1 MAPTVVVGVGAG
13 IAAYKAAILVRALM
27 RAGVNVHVVPTPRS
41 LDFVGRTT
49 WEGLSGQPVLTGVA
63 DLPGADHVELAR
75 VAQLIVIA
83 PATADL
89 IARLRSGVADDL
101 LTTSVLAAHCP
112 VLIAPAMHSNMW
124 TNPATQDNVRV
135 LRERGFYVL
144 DPDTGALGSGDSG
157 IGRLADPEAIAETA
171 LALLDQGKA
180 KDSLEAAVKFD
191 AAAKTEAPARTEA
204 PAKTEQ
210 KQALAGARILITA
223 GGTREPI
230 DPVRF
235 IGNRS
240 SGRQGIEIAKS
251 AFAAGAQVTLLA
263 SNIESEMLSE
273 LDPRIDVVPAPSSFD
288 VEKAVM
294 SRLKDCDA
302 LVMAAAI
309 ADFKPG
315 VAREDKIKKDPDSTD
330 APILHLVRTTDILR
344 SVCVAQ
350 DRPKVVLGFAAETG
364 SPQEV
369 LKLGTDKALRKGA
382 DLLAVNRVG
391 GGAGFG
397 EVDNEVWL
405 LDSTG
410 RMLLNAKGSKSRVA
424 QALVSAI
431 GDRLARLSR

>member
-27 RAGVNVHVVPTPRS
+27 RAGVKVHVVPTPRS

-135 LRERGFYVL
+135 LRERGVHVL

-157 IGRLADPEAIAETA
+157 IGRLVDPETIAKKA
-171 LALLDQGKA
+171 LELLSRGKV
-180 KDSLEAAVKFD
+180 KDSLEAAVKLD
-191 AAAKTEAPARTEA
+191 AAAKTEAPAR
-204 PAKTEQ
+204 TEQ

-235 IGNRS
+235 IGNCS
-240 SGRQGIEIAKS
+240 SGRQGVEIAKA

-273 LDPRIDVVPAPSSFD
+273 LDSRIDVVSAPSSSD
-288 VEKAVM
+288 VEEAVM

-309 ADFKPG
+309 ADFKPEA
-315 VAREDKIKKDPDSTD
+315 AREDKIKKDPDSTD

-364 SPQEV
+364 TPEDV
-369 LKLGTDKALRKGA
+369 LKLGTEKALRKGA

-405 LDSTG
+405 LDSAG
-410 RMLLNAKGSKSRVA
+410 LMLESTKGSKSRVA

>member
-135 LRERGFYVL
+135 LRERGVHVL

-157 IGRLADPEAIAETA
+157 IGRLADPEAIAEKA

-180 KDSLEAAVKFD
+180 KVSLYT
-191 AAAKTEAPARTEA
+191 AAKTEE
-204 PAKTEQ
+204 
-210 KQALAGARILITA
+210 KQVLVGARILITA

-235 IGNRS
+235 IGNCS

-273 LDPRIDVVPAPSSFD
+273 LDPQIEVVPAHSSSD
-288 VEKAVM
+288 VEEAVM

-344 SVCVAQ
+344 SVCVSK

-369 LKLGTDKALRKGA
+369 LKLGTEKALRKGA

-405 LDSTG
+405 LDSAG
-410 RMLLNAKGSKSRVA
+410 VMLESAKGSKSRVA

-431 GDRLARLSR
+431 GDRLARMSR

>member
-135 LRERGFYVL
+135 LRERGVHVL

-157 IGRLADPEAIAETA
+157 IGRLADPEAIAEKA
-171 LALLDQGKA
+171 LALLDRGKA
-180 KDSLEAAVKFD
+180 KDSLYT
-191 AAAKTEAPARTEA
+191 AAKTEE
-204 PAKTEQ
+204 
-210 KQALAGARILITA
+210 KQVLAGASILITA

-235 IGNRS
+235 IGNCS
-240 SGRQGIEIAKS
+240 SGRQGIEIAKA

-273 LDPRIDVVPAPSSFD
+273 LDSRIDVVPAPSSFD

-309 ADFKPG
+309 ADFKPEA
-315 VAREDKIKKDPDSTD
+315 ARKHKIKKDPDSSD

-344 SVCVAQ
+344 SVCVSK

-364 SPQEV
+364 TPEEV

-391 GGAGFG
+391 GGVGFG

>member
-157 IGRLADPEAIAETA
+157 IGRLADPEAIAEKA

-180 KDSLEAAVKFD
+180 KDSLYT
-191 AAAKTEAPARTEA
+191 AAKTEE
-204 PAKTEQ
+204 
-210 KQALAGARILITA
+210 KQVLVGASILITA

-235 IGNRS
+235 IGNCS
-240 SGRQGIEIAKS
+240 SGRQGIEIAKA

-273 LDPRIDVVPAPSSFD
+273 LDSRIDVVPAPSSFD

-294 SRLKDCDA
+294 SRLKDYDA

-309 ADFKPG
+309 ADFKPEA
-315 VAREDKIKKDPDSTD
+315 ARKHKIKKDPDSSD

-364 SPQEV
+364 TPEEV

-391 GGAGFG
+391 GGVGFG

>member
-157 IGRLADPEAIAETA
+157 IGRLVDPEAIAKKTLE
-171 LALLDQGKA
+171 LLDQGKA
-180 KDSLEAAVKFD
+180 KDSLYT
-191 AAAKTEAPARTEA
+191 AAKTEE
-204 PAKTEQ
+204 

-235 IGNRS
+235 IGNCS
-240 SGRQGIEIAKS
+240 SGRQGIEIAKA

-273 LDPRIDVVPAPSSFD
+273 LDPQIEVVPAPSSID

-309 ADFKPG
+309 ADFKPEA
-315 VAREDKIKKDPDSTD
+315 ARKHKIKKDPDSSD

-364 SPQEV
+364 TPEEV

-391 GGAGFG
+391 GGVGFG

>member
-13 IAAYKAAILVRALM
+13 IAAYKAAILVRALI
-27 RAGVNVHVVPTPRS
+27 RADVKVHVVPTPRS

-112 VLIAPAMHSNMW
+112 ILIAPAMHSNMW

-135 LRERGFYVL
+135 LKERGVHVL

-157 IGRLADPEAIAETA
+157 IGRLVDPEVIAEKA
-171 LALLDQGKA
+171 LALLGEGQAAG
-180 KDSLEAAVKFD
+180 SLEAL
-191 AAAKTEAPARTEA
+191 AKAEEKRP
-204 PAKTEQ
+204 
-210 KQALAGARILITA
+210 LAGARILITA

-251 AFAAGAQVTLLA
+251 AFVAGAQVTLLA

-273 LDPRIDVVPAPSSFD
+273 LDSRIEVVPAHSSSD
-288 VEKAVM
+288 VEEAVM
-294 SRLKDCDA
+294 SRLKDCDV

-344 SVCVAQ
+344 SVCVSK

-364 SPQEV
+364 SPQDV
-369 LKLGTDKALRKGA
+369 LKLGTEKALRKGA

-405 LDSTG
+405 LDSAG
-410 RMLLNAKGSKSRVA
+410 VMLESAKGSKSRVA

>member
-135 LRERGFYVL
+135 LRERGVHVL

-157 IGRLADPEAIAETA
+157 IGRLVDPEAIAETA
-171 LALLDQGKA
+171 LELLDQGKA
-180 KDSLEAAVKFD
+180 KDSLYT
-191 AAAKTEAPARTEA
+191 AAKTEE
-204 PAKTEQ
+204 
-210 KQALAGARILITA
+210 KQVLVGASILITA

-235 IGNRS
+235 IGNCS
-240 SGRQGIEIAKS
+240 SGRQGIEIAKA

-309 ADFKPG
+309 ADFKPEA
-315 VAREDKIKKDPDSTD
+315 ARKHKIKKDPDSSD

-364 SPQEV
+364 SLQEV

-391 GGAGFG
+391 GGVGFG

>member
-135 LRERGFYVL
+135 LRERGVHVL

-157 IGRLADPEAIAETA
+157 IGRLADPEAIAEKA
-171 LALLDQGKA
+171 LAFLDQGKA
-180 KDSLEAAVKFD
+180 KDSLYT
-191 AAAKTEAPARTEA
+191 AAKTEE
-204 PAKTEQ
+204 
-210 KQALAGARILITA
+210 KQVLVGASILITA

-235 IGNRS
+235 IGNCS
-240 SGRQGIEIAKS
+240 SGRQGIEIAKA

-273 LDPRIDVVPAPSSFD
+273 LDSRIDVVPAPSSFD

-309 ADFKPG
+309 ADFKPET
-315 VAREDKIKKDPDSTD
+315 VTENKIKKDPDSSD

-364 SPQEV
+364 TPEDV

-391 GGAGFG
+391 GGVGFG

>member
-135 LRERGFYVL
+135 LRERGVHVL

-157 IGRLADPEAIAETA
+157 IGRLVDPEVIAEKA
-171 LALLDQGKA
+171 LELLDRGKV
-180 KDSLEAAVKFD
+180 KDSFEAAVKFD
-191 AAAKTEAPARTEA
+191 AAAKTEAPA
-204 PAKTEQ
+204 KTEE

-235 IGNRS
+235 IGNCS
-240 SGRQGIEIAKS
+240 SGRQGIEIAKA

-273 LDPRIDVVPAPSSFD
+273 LDSRIDVVPAPSSFD

-309 ADFKPG
+309 ADFKPEA
-315 VAREDKIKKDPDSTD
+315 ARKHKIKKDPDSSD

-364 SPQEV
+364 TPEEV
-369 LKLGTDKALRKGA
+369 LKLGTEKALRKGA

-391 GGAGFG
+391 GGVGFG

>member
-135 LRERGFYVL
+135 LRERGVHVL

-157 IGRLADPEAIAETA
+157 IGRLVDPEVIAKKA

-191 AAAKTEAPARTEA
+191 AAAKTEA

-235 IGNRS
+235 IGNCS
-240 SGRQGIEIAKS
+240 SGRQGIEIAKA

-273 LDPRIDVVPAPSSFD
+273 LDSRIDVVPAPSSFD

-309 ADFKPG
+309 ADFKPEA
-315 VAREDKIKKDPDSTD
+315 AREHKIKKDPDSSD

-344 SVCVAQ
+344 SVCVSK

-364 SPQEV
+364 TPEEV

-391 GGAGFG
+391 GGVGFG

>member
-27 RAGVNVHVVPTPRS
+27 RAGVNVHVVPTSRS

-135 LRERGFYVL
+135 LRERGVHVF

-157 IGRLADPEAIAETA
+157 IGRLVDPEVIAKKA
-171 LALLDQGKA
+171 LELLGQGKV

-191 AAAKTEAPARTEA
+191 AAAKTEAPA
-204 PAKTEQ
+204 KTEE
-210 KQALAGARILITA
+210 KQVLVGASILITA

-235 IGNRS
+235 IGNCS
-240 SGRQGIEIAKS
+240 SGRQGIEIAKA

-273 LDPRIDVVPAPSSFD
+273 LDSRIDVVPAPSSFD

-309 ADFKPG
+309 ADFKPET
-315 VAREDKIKKDPDSTD
+315 VTENKIKKDPDSSD

-364 SPQEV
+364 TPEDV

-391 GGAGFG
+391 GGVGFG

>member
-27 RAGVNVHVVPTPRS
+27 RAGVKVHVVPTPRS

-124 TNPATQDNVRV
+124 TNPAIQDNVRV
-135 LRERGFYVL
+135 LRERGVHVL

-157 IGRLADPEAIAETA
+157 IGRLVDPETIAKKA
-171 LALLDQGKA
+171 LELLGRGKV
-180 KDSLEAAVKFD
+180 KDSLEAAVKND
-191 AAAKTEAPARTEA
+191 AAAKTEAPAR
-204 PAKTEQ
+204 TEQ

-235 IGNRS
+235 IGNCS
-240 SGRQGIEIAKS
+240 SGRQGVEIAKA

-273 LDPRIDVVPAPSSFD
+273 LDSRIDVVSAPSSFD

-309 ADFKPG
+309 ADFKPEA
-315 VAREDKIKKDPDSTD
+315 AREDKIKKDPDSSD

-364 SPQEV
+364 TPEDV
-369 LKLGTDKALRKGA
+369 LKLGTEKALRKGA

-405 LDSTG
+405 LDSAG
-410 RMLLNAKGSKSRVA
+410 LMLESTKGSKARVA

>member
-27 RAGVNVHVVPTPRS
+27 RAGVKVHVVPTPRS

-135 LRERGFYVL
+135 LRERGVHVL

-157 IGRLADPEAIAETA
+157 IGRLVDPETIAKKA
-171 LALLDQGKA
+171 LELLGRGKV
-180 KDSLEAAVKFD
+180 KDSLEAAVKLD
-191 AAAKTEAPARTEA
+191 AAAKTEAPAR
-204 PAKTEQ
+204 TEQ

-235 IGNRS
+235 IGNCS
-240 SGRQGIEIAKS
+240 SGRQGVEIAKA

-273 LDPRIDVVPAPSSFD
+273 LDSRIDVVSAPSSFD

-309 ADFKPG
+309 ADFKPET
-315 VAREDKIKKDPDSTD
+315 AREDKIKKDPDSTD

-364 SPQEV
+364 TPEDV
-369 LKLGTDKALRKGA
+369 LKLGTEKALRKGA

-405 LDSTG
+405 LDSAG
-410 RMLLNAKGSKSRVA
+410 LMLESTKGSKSRVA

>member
-27 RAGVNVHVVPTPRS
+27 RAGVKVHVVPTPRS

-135 LRERGFYVL
+135 LRERGVHVL

-157 IGRLADPEAIAETA
+157 IGRLVDPETIAKKA
-171 LALLDQGKA
+171 LELLGQGKV
-180 KDSLEAAVKFD
+180 KDSLEAAVKND
-191 AAAKTEAPARTEA
+191 AAAKTEAPA
-204 PAKTEQ
+204 KTEE

-235 IGNRS
+235 IGNCS
-240 SGRQGIEIAKS
+240 SGRQGVEIAKA

-273 LDPRIDVVPAPSSFD
+273 LDSRIDVVPAPSSID

-309 ADFKPG
+309 ADFKPET
-315 VAREDKIKKDPDSTD
+315 ASENKIKKDPDSSD

-364 SPQEV
+364 TPEDV
-369 LKLGTDKALRKGA
+369 LKLGTKKALRKGA

-405 LDSTG
+405 LDSAG
-410 RMLLNAKGSKSRVA
+410 LMLESTKGSKSRVA

>member
-135 LRERGFYVL
+135 LRERGVHVL

-157 IGRLADPEAIAETA
+157 IGRLADPEAIAEKA
-171 LALLDQGKA
+171 LALLDRGKA
-180 KDSLEAAVKFD
+180 KDSLYT
-191 AAAKTEAPARTEA
+191 AAKTEE
-204 PAKTEQ
+204 
-210 KQALAGARILITA
+210 KQVLAGASILITA

-235 IGNRS
+235 IGNCS
-240 SGRQGIEIAKS
+240 SGRQGIEIAKA
-251 AFAAGAQVTLLA
+251 AFAALAKNKFFVIVLLL
-263 SNIESEMLSE
+263 I
-273 LDPRIDVVPAPSSFD
+273 ID
-288 VEKAVM
+288 
-294 SRLKDCDA
+294 
-302 LVMAAAI
+302 
-309 ADFKPG
+309 
-315 VAREDKIKKDPDSTD
+315 
-330 APILHLVRTTDILR
+330 
-344 SVCVAQ
+344 
-350 DRPKVVLGFAAETG
+350 
-364 SPQEV
+364 
-369 LKLGTDKALRKGA
+369 
-382 DLLAVNRVG
+382 
-391 GGAGFG
+391 
-397 EVDNEVWL
+397 
-405 LDSTG
+405 
-410 RMLLNAKGSKSRVA
+410 
-424 QALVSAI
+424 
-431 GDRLARLSR
+431 

>member
-27 RAGVNVHVVPTPRS
+27 RAGVKVHVVPTPRS

-135 LRERGFYVL
+135 LRERGVHVL

-157 IGRLADPEAIAETA
+157 IGRLVDPETIAKKA
-171 LALLDQGKA
+171 LELLGRGKV
-180 KDSLEAAVKFD
+180 KDSLEAAVKLD
-191 AAAKTEAPARTEA
+191 AA
-204 PAKTEQ
+204 AKTEQ

-235 IGNRS
+235 IGNCS
-240 SGRQGIEIAKS
+240 SGRQGIEIAKA
-251 AFAAGAQVTLLA
+251 AFAAGAQVTLFA

-273 LDPRIDVVPAPSSFD
+273 LDSRIDVVPAPSSID
-288 VEKAVM
+288 VEEAVM

-309 ADFKPG
+309 ADFKPEA
-315 VAREDKIKKDPDSTD
+315 AREDKIKKDPDSTD

-344 SVCVAQ
+344 SVCVSK

-364 SPQEV
+364 TPEDV
-369 LKLGTDKALRKGA
+369 LNLGTKKALRKGA

-405 LDSTG
+405 LDSAG
-410 RMLLNAKGSKSRVA
+410 LMLESTKGSKSRVA

>member
-27 RAGVNVHVVPTPRS
+27 RAGVKVHVVPTPRS

-135 LRERGFYVL
+135 LRERGVHVL

-157 IGRLADPEAIAETA
+157 IGRLVDPETIAKKA
-171 LALLDQGKA
+171 LELLGQGKV
-180 KDSLEAAVKFD
+180 KDSLEAAVKND
-191 AAAKTEAPARTEA
+191 AAAKTEAPAR
-204 PAKTEQ
+204 TEQ

-235 IGNRS
+235 IGNCS
-240 SGRQGIEIAKS
+240 SGRQGVEIAKA

-273 LDPRIDVVPAPSSFD
+273 LDSRIDVVPAPSSFD

-309 ADFKPG
+309 ADFKPEA
-315 VAREDKIKKDPDSTD
+315 AREDKIKKDPDSSD

-364 SPQEV
+364 TPEDV
-369 LKLGTDKALRKGA
+369 LKLGTEKALRKGA

-405 LDSTG
+405 LDSAG
-410 RMLLNAKGSKSRVA
+410 LMLESTKGSKARVA

>member
-112 VLIAPAMHSNMW
+112 ILIAPAMHSNMW

-135 LRERGFYVL
+135 LKERGVHVL

-157 IGRLADPEAIAETA
+157 IGRLVDPEVIAEKA

-180 KDSLEAAVKFD
+180 KDSLYT
-191 AAAKTEAPARTEA
+191 AAKTEE
-204 PAKTEQ
+204 
-210 KQALAGARILITA
+210 KQVLVGASILITA

-235 IGNRS
+235 IGNCS
-240 SGRQGIEIAKS
+240 SGRQGIEIAKA

-273 LDPRIDVVPAPSSFD
+273 LDSRIDVVPAPSSFD

-309 ADFKPG
+309 ADFKPEA
-315 VAREDKIKKDPDSTD
+315 ARKHKIKKDPDSSD

-364 SPQEV
+364 TPEEV

-391 GGAGFG
+391 GGVGFG

>member
-157 IGRLADPEAIAETA
+157 IGRLVDPEVIAKKA

-180 KDSLEAAVKFD
+180 KDSLDTA
-191 AAAKTEAPARTEA
+191 ARTEA
-204 PAKTEQ
+204 PAKTEE
-210 KQALAGARILITA
+210 KQVLVGARILITA

-235 IGNRS
+235 IGNCS
-240 SGRQGIEIAKS
+240 SGRQGIEIAKA

-273 LDPRIDVVPAPSSFD
+273 LDSRIDVVPAPSSFD
-288 VEKAVM
+288 IEKAVM
-294 SRLKDCDA
+294 SRLKDCDV

-309 ADFKPG
+309 ADFKPEA
-315 VAREDKIKKDPDSTD
+315 AREHKIKKDPDSTD

-344 SVCVAQ
+344 SVCVSK

-369 LKLGTDKALRKGA
+369 LKLGTEKALRKGA

-405 LDSTG
+405 LDSAG
-410 RMLLNAKGSKSRVA
+410 VMLESAKGSKSRVA

-431 GDRLARLSR
+431 GDRLARMSR